1 MREKIFSTPFF
12 TPKEKDSCGVH
23 SNERNYQT
31 ITVIKKIPVTI
42 VNTDFFSYWD
52 YIILFHWC

>member
-31 ITVIKKIPVTI
+31 ITVIKKIPVTL
-42 VNTDFFSYWD
+42 VNKG
-52 YIILFHWC
+52 H